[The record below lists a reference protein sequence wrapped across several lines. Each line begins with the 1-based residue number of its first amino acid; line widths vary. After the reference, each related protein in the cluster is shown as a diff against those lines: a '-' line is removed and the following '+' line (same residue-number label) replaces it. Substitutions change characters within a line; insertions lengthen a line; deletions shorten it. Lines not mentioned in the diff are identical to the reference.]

1 MLDREAENAIDE
13 NGCGCFD
20 SAGEPL
26 DISSDPVDCDIGRH
40 DDLTDDVAV
49 TDDNAV
55 TEEFVQ
61 SLTDCQRS
69 LYAYILQL
77 LPNANDADDVLQ
89 STNQVLWRKRVEF
102 RRGSNFGAWA
112 ARTAY
117 YEVLTFRKR
126 RHRDK
131 LLFDDSLIARIAA
144 DAEEDWGRLEPTV
157 RALRGCVDALKECDR
172 ELLDMQYV
180 DGMRPKQIGHLL
192 DRSAGA
198 IAQAMH
204 RIRVILM
211 KCIDRKLSPMEASDD
226 AG

>member
-1 MLDREAENAIDE
+1 MDEAVRGSFDDGAEPPEIYRDCEDSNIKEHDGAI
-13 NGCGCFD
+13 
-20 SAGEPL
+20 
-26 DISSDPVDCDIGRH
+26 
-40 DDLTDDVAV
+40 
-49 TDDNAV
+49 

-69 LYAYILQL
+69 LYAYIFQL
-77 LPNANDADDVLQ
+77 LPNATDADDILQ
-89 STNQVLWRKRVEF
+89 ATNQVLWRKRGDF

-117 YEVLTFRKR
+117 YEVLTYRKR

-131 LLFDDSLIARIAA
+131 LLFDDGLVAQIAE
-144 DAEEDWGRLEPTV
+144 DAEQDWEHLEPTV
-157 RALRGCVDALKECDR
+157 HALRSCIDTLKDCDR

-180 DGMRPKQIGHLL
+180 DGMRPKQIGQLL

-204 RIRVILM
+204 RIRVMLM
-211 KCIDRKLSPMEASDD
+211 KCIDRKLSPIEAPND
-226 AG
+226 AE

>member
-1 MLDREAENAIDE
+1 MDEGGRGCLDGSDESLDLYRNDSDGDITEHRGAI
-13 NGCGCFD
+13 D
-20 SAGEPL
+20 SAGASEEGA
-26 DISSDPVDCDIGRH
+26 I
-40 DDLTDDVAV
+40 
-49 TDDNAV
+49 

-69 LYAYILQL
+69 LYAYIFQL
-77 LPNANDADDVLQ
+77 LPNPTDADDILQ
-89 STNQVLWRKRVEF
+89 ATNQILWRKRADF

-117 YEVLTFRKR
+117 YEVLTYRKR

-131 LLFDDSLIARIAA
+131 LLFDDSLVAQIAV
-144 DAEEDWGRLEPTV
+144 DAEEDWGRLEPSV
-157 RALRGCVDALKECDR
+157 HALRSCVDALKVCDR

-180 DGMRPKQIGHLL
+180 DGMRPKQIGSLL

-204 RIRVILM
+204 RIRVMLM
-211 KCIDRKLSPMEASDD
+211 KCIDRKLSLLEASDD